1 MFVTLTLSQTKN
13 KKQKFSNNKPVT
25 YFLLW
30 SKKTFNTIPLNISL
44 KIPKIYKKNLIKL
57 L

>member
-30 SKKTFNTIPLNISL
+30 SKKTFNTIPLNIGL
-44 KIPKIYKKNLIKL
+44 KIPKIYKKILIKL